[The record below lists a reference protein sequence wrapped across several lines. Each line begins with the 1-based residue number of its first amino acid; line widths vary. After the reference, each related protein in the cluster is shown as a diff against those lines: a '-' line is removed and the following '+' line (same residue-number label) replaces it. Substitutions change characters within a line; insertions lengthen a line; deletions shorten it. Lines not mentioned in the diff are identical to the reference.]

1 MFRRSK
7 KVIQVRINTR
17 GILLKFLDL
26 SHHPLRFYIR
36 ERNTEKGK
44 LEKQESVDSLCSC
57 WSEKEDACHCH
68 PHRAEWDPAAKRD
81 VNPLLREYL
90 LPHWLHTSR
99 AAHPSDPWR
108 PVTAPQ
114 TGLSLTHTS
123 TPLRRSRGDGFKRD
137 TLTRHWEEANGG
149 RLNCDTCHWL
159 V

>member
-17 GILLKFLDL
+17 GIFLRFLDL

-57 WSEKEDACHCH
+57 WSEKEDAC
-68 PHRAEWDPAAKRD
+68 RAILIGLNGTLPQ
-81 VNPLLREYL
+81 REMST
-90 LPHWLHTSR
+90 PCSENIC
-99 AAHPSDPWR
+99 
-108 PVTAPQ
+108 
-114 TGLSLTHTS
+114 SLTDSIQAGQLIRLTPGDLWQRLKQAFHWHTPAHHWEGAGGMDLS
-123 TPLRRSRGDGFKRD
+123 V
-137 TLTRHWEEANGG
+137 TLTGHWEEANGG